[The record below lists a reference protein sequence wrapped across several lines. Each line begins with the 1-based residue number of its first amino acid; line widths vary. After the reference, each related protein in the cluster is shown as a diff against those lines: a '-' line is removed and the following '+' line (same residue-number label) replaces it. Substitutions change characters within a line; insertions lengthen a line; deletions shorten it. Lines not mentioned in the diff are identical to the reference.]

1 LNRKVI
7 VSGENFDIIDSVTKQ
22 NDDQISE
29 KSEEYKESRDLRKS

>member
-1 LNRKVI
+1 
-7 VSGENFDIIDSVTKQ
+7 VSGENFDIIDLKQ